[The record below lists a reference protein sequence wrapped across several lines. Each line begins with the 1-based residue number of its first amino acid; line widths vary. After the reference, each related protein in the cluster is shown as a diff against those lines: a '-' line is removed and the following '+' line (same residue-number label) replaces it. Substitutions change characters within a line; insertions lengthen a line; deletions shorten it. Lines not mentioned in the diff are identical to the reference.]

1 MLLLIVSH
9 LPWDNLVS
17 VNPCHLM
24 WVGLAL
30 LPKVST
36 GPRLNESVSFRV
48 DGQGSVPDL
57 ASASENYAGV
67 LLFLHKGGLARTIW
81 AYGCWGTSEEISLRI
96 KEKKSC
102 RMEGQSLP
110 AIVRVHGSCT
120 ISQEIPS
127 FGLSS
132 FGLDFGNLKPK
143 KILGQN
149 PVSISGLKLLSLC
162 RSISNDKY
170 TLKFRGNYE
179 MNFLEQ
185 YLWMFSQ
192 HFSFIL
198 FFEDT

>member
-1 MLLLIVSH
+1 M
-9 LPWDNLVS
+9 
-17 VNPCHLM
+17 C
-24 WVGLAL
+24 VGLVL

-48 DGQGSVPDL
+48 GGQGSVPDL
-57 ASASENYAGV
+57 ASASENYVGV
-67 LLFLHKGGLARTIW
+67 LLFLHKGGLARSIW

-96 KEKKSC
+96 KEKSC

-110 AIVRVHGSCT
+110 AIIRIHGSCI
-120 ISQEIPS
+120 ISQEIPF

-132 FGLDFGNLKPK
+132 FGLDFGHLKPK
-143 KILGQN
+143 KILRQN
-149 PVSISGLKLLSLC
+149 LVSISGLKLLSLC

-185 YLWMFSQ
+185 CLWMFSE

-198 FFEDT
+198 FLEDT